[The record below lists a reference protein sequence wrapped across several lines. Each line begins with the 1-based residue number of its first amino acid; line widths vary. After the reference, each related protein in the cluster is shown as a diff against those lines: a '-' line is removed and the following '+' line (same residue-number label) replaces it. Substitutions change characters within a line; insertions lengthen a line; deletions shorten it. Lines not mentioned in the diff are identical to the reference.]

1 MGVQPDVAHSPNGA
15 EAMLI
20 FIVFSIPCVLF
31 LASMILLRG
40 WTGLK
45 KAIVLNFLIVIVYAL
60 VYLPQTGMA
69 PINFL
74 SLLYLHSGI
83 VFVVAI
89 IKKVRHIRSLKHRA
103 KTNCSASSD
112 H

>member
-1 MGVQPDVAHSPNGA
+1 
-15 EAMLI
+15 
-20 FIVFSIPCVLF
+20 
-31 LASMILLRG
+31 MILLRG
-40 WTGLK
+40 WPGLT

-60 VYLPQTGMA
+60 AYLPQTGMA

-74 SLLYLHSGI
+74 SLLYLHSVI

-89 IKKVRHIRSLKHRA
+89 INKVRHIRSLQHRPA
-103 KTNCSASSD
+103 TNYSAPTE

>member
-15 EAMLI
+15 NAMLI
-20 FIVFSIPCVLF
+20 FTVFSIPCVLF
-31 LASMILLRG
+31 LASIILLRG
-40 WTGLK
+40 WPGLT

-60 VYLPQTGMA
+60 AYLPQTGMA

-89 IKKVRHIRSLKHRA
+89 IKKVRHIRSLQHRPA
-103 KTNCSASSD
+103 TNYSAPTE

>member
-20 FIVFSIPCVLF
+20 FTVFSIPCVLF

-40 WTGLK
+40 WPGLT

-89 IKKVRHIRSLKHRA
+89 IKKVRHIRSLQHRPA
-103 KTNCSASSD
+103 TNYSAPTE

>member
-1 MGVQPDVAHSPNGA
+1 
-15 EAMLI
+15 MLI

-40 WTGLK
+40 WTGLT

-112 H
+112 Y

>member
-1 MGVQPDVAHSPNGA
+1 
-15 EAMLI
+15 MLI
-20 FIVFSIPCVLF
+20 FTVFSIPCVLF

-40 WTGLK
+40 WPGLT

-60 VYLPQTGMA
+60 AYLPQTGMA

-74 SLLYLHSGI
+74 SSLYLHSGI

-89 IKKVRHIRSLKHRA
+89 IKKVRHIRSLQHRPA
-103 KTNCSASSD
+103 TNYSAPTE

>member
-1 MGVQPDVAHSPNGA
+1 
-15 EAMLI
+15 
-20 FIVFSIPCVLF
+20 
-31 LASMILLRG
+31 MILLRG
-40 WTGLK
+40 STGLT

-103 KTNCSASSD
+103 KTNYSAPTE

>member
-1 MGVQPDVAHSPNGA
+1 
-15 EAMLI
+15 MLI
-20 FIVFSIPCVLF
+20 FTVFSIPCVLF

-40 WTGLK
+40 WPGLT

-60 VYLPQTGMA
+60 VYLPQTEMA

-74 SLLYLHSGI
+74 SSLYLHSGI

-89 IKKVRHIRSLKHRA
+89 IKKVRHIRSLQHRPA
-103 KTNCSASSD
+103 TNYSAPTE

>member
-1 MGVQPDVAHSPNGA
+1 
-15 EAMLI
+15 MLI
-20 FIVFSIPCVLF
+20 FTVFSIPCVLF
-31 LASMILLRG
+31 LASIILLRG
-40 WTGLK
+40 WPGLT

-60 VYLPQTGMA
+60 AYLPQTGMA

-89 IKKVRHIRSLKHRA
+89 IKKVRHIRSLKHRPA
-103 KTNCSASSD
+103 TNYSAPTE

>member
-1 MGVQPDVAHSPNGA
+1 
-15 EAMLI
+15 
-20 FIVFSIPCVLF
+20 
-31 LASMILLRG
+31 MILLRG

-89 IKKVRHIRSLKHRA
+89 IKKVRHIRSLKNRA

-112 H
+112 Y

>member
-1 MGVQPDVAHSPNGA
+1 MGVQPDVDHSPNGA

-20 FIVFSIPCVLF
+20 FTVFSIPCVLF

-40 WTGLK
+40 WPGLT

-60 VYLPQTGMA
+60 AYLPQTGMA

-89 IKKVRHIRSLKHRA
+89 IKKVRHIRSLQHRPA
-103 KTNCSASSD
+103 TNYSAPTE

>member
-1 MGVQPDVAHSPNGA
+1 
-15 EAMLI
+15 
-20 FIVFSIPCVLF
+20 
-31 LASMILLRG
+31 MILLRG
-40 WTGLK
+40 WPGLT

-60 VYLPQTGMA
+60 AYLPQTGMA

-89 IKKVRHIRSLKHRA
+89 IKKVRHIRSLQHRPA
-103 KTNCSASSD
+103 TNYSAPTE

>member
-1 MGVQPDVAHSPNGA
+1 
-15 EAMLI
+15 MLI
-20 FIVFSIPCVLF
+20 FTVFSIPCVLF

-40 WTGLK
+40 WPGLT

-60 VYLPQTGMA
+60 AYLPQTGMA
-69 PINFL
+69 PISFL

-89 IKKVRHIRSLKHRA
+89 IKKVRHIRSLQHRPA
-103 KTNCSASSD
+103 TNYSAPTE

>member
-1 MGVQPDVAHSPNGA
+1 
-15 EAMLI
+15 
-20 FIVFSIPCVLF
+20 
-31 LASMILLRG
+31 MILLRG
-40 WTGLK
+40 WPGLT

-89 IKKVRHIRSLKHRA
+89 IKKARHIRSLKHRA

-112 H
+112 Y

>member
-15 EAMLI
+15 NAILI
-20 FIVFSIPCVLF
+20 FTVFSIPCVLF

-40 WTGLK
+40 WPGLT

-60 VYLPQTGMA
+60 VYLPQTGMT

-74 SLLYLHSGI
+74 SSLYLHSGI

-89 IKKVRHIRSLKHRA
+89 IKKVRHIRSLQHRPA
-103 KTNCSASSD
+103 TNYSAPTE

>member
-1 MGVQPDVAHSPNGA
+1 
-15 EAMLI
+15 MLI
-20 FIVFSIPCVLF
+20 FTVFPIPCVLF

-40 WTGLK
+40 WPGLT

-60 VYLPQTGMA
+60 AYLPQTGMA

-74 SLLYLHSGI
+74 SSLYLHSGI

-89 IKKVRHIRSLKHRA
+89 IKKVRHIRSLQHRPA
-103 KTNCSASSD
+103 TNYSAPTE